1 MASGVINGPDDA
13 NLLAPTLRS
22 RALTRFACNNRSQID
37 LSPHAGRGI
46 PPDKIEPIARKF
58 SETVSLALVPLRP
71 RGTWC
76 RGVVVPLESQW
87 FLAEHVSLETPPSL
101 ELEVVERTAVGTKP
115 MRYAWGE
122 IDERA
127 WL

>member
-1 MASGVINGPDDA
+1 MASGAIRGPDEGH
-13 NLLAPTLRS
+13 LLTPRLRS
-22 RALTRFACNNRSQID
+22 RALTRFARNNRSQID

-46 PPDKIEPIARKF
+46 PPDRIEPIARKF
-58 SETVSLALVPLRP
+58 SETVSSALAQR
-71 RGTWC
+71 
-76 RGVVVPLESQW
+76 

-115 MRYAWGE
+115 MRYARGE